1 MTGPNTTDTTSWPSD
16 SYPALV
22 DALAADPGAC
32 AGQGTL
38 VIPFDSQNS
47 IMIMKL
53 RGTQTCG
60 TEMPPLD
67 MISETLIHVVEEWV
81 DLGAPNN

>member
-1 MTGPNTTDTTSWPSD
+1 M
-16 SYPALV
+16 V
-22 DALAADPGAC
+22 DALAADPGEC

-38 VIPFDSQNS
+38 VVPFDSPSS
-47 IMIMKL
+47 IMIQKL

-60 TEMPPLD
+60 TEMPPAQ
-67 MISETLIHVVEEWV
+67 MMSETLIQIVEEWV